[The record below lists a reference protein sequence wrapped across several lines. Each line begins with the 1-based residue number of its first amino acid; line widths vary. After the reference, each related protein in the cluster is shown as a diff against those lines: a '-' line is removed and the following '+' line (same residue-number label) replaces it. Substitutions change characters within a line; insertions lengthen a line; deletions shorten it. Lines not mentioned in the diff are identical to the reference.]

1 MKKYGNEKRSTLFA
15 LDMMKGIWYLGTLPK
30 LNLEHKSS
38 KSRIYLVYS
47 RKSGTSSNYFLHLE
61 NHFYMFDYFSY
72 LQESFVHRTA
82 GCQVKQTIVN
92 NKNNPSLVWEHTWE
106 YSNKNAKTK
115 TQNKQNTFFPP
126 VGSPLVRPEQ
136 QCLQRQETVCKIK
149 LKLIFDLRS
158 IDAE

>member
-1 MKKYGNEKRSTLFA
+1 MEKYGNEKRSTLFA

-38 KSRIYLVYS
+38 KSQIYLVYS

-115 TQNKQNTFFPP
+115 TQNKQKNNNNKQNIQNNTKKK
-126 VGSPLVRPEQ
+126 R
-136 QCLQRQETVCKIK
+136 TKITNKTKDKIQKIIVKK
-149 LKLIFDLRS
+149 L
-158 IDAE
+158 